1 MRISALSTSLP
12 HSGAD
17 CLTVFVNHNGQI
29 QGSATGLDPSLIEKL
44 EQISNSGLLGS
55 QAGDQLLVPLET
67 SSPNSALLYRLGKD
81 AIRLEKYQES
91 IAKLA
96 SSILGVKTA
105 SIAIDLN
112 PIEAIDKSG
121 DQLVLD
127 VCIALHQI
135 SYRFENYKS
144 KKKPK
149 RPLEEIMIGHAEAGD
164 AVAHANAIGEGI
176 ALARDL
182 GNMPGNDCTP
192 NYLAERA
199 ETISTELPIETEILD
214 EDQMRE
220 LGMGSLLSVSAGSV
234 EPARLII
241 MKYTGADE
249 KEAPHILVGK
259 GITFDTGGI
268 SLKPGA
274 AMDEMKYDMCGAAS
288 VFGTM
293 HAIASMKLAIN
304 AIGIVAAA
312 ENMPSGVATKPGDIV
327 TSMSGK
333 TIEVLNT
340 DAEGRLVLC
349 DALTYAEK
357 FEPASVIDIAT
368 LTGAVIVALGRHATG
383 MYANDDELAESLQ
396 AAAQKTGDKIWRMPL
411 WKEYTKQL
419 ESPFADLA
427 NIGGRDAGSV
437 TAACFLAEFTN
448 KQKWAHLDIAGTAW
462 KSGKAKGAT
471 GRPVKLLVEYLQSQ
485 IK

>member
-29 QGSATGLDPSLIEKL
+29 LGSATELDTALIENL
-44 EQISNSGLLGS
+44 ERISQSELLGS
-55 QAGDQLLVPLET
+55 QAGNQLIVPLDT
-67 SSPNSALLYRLGKD
+67 SSPKAVLLYRLGEK
-81 AIRLEKYQES
+81 AIPLDKYQES
-91 IAKLA
+91 VTKLA
-96 SSILGVKTA
+96 SSVLAVKTS
-105 SIAIDLN
+105 SIAIDLA
-112 PIEAIDKSG
+112 PIDATDKEAN
-121 DQLVLD
+121 QLVLD
-127 VCIALHQI
+127 VCTALSEL

-149 RPLEEIMIGHAEAGD
+149 RPIENILIGHADAYD
-164 AVAHANAIGEGI
+164 AVDQANATSAGI

-192 NYLAERA
+192 SYLAEHA
-199 ETISTELPIETEILD
+199 ESLSKELPIETEILD
-214 EDQMRE
+214 EEQMRE

-241 MKYTGADE
+241 MKYSGG
-249 KEAPHILVGK
+249 KENDAPHVLVGK

-268 SLKPGA
+268 SLKPGS

-288 VFGTM
+288 VFGAIQ
-293 HAIASMKLAIN
+293 AIATMKLTVN
-304 AIGIVAAA
+304 AIGIIAAA
-312 ENMPSGVATKPGDIV
+312 ENMPSGIATKPGDIV

-357 FEPASVIDIAT
+357 FKPSSIIDIAT

-383 MYANDDELAESLQ
+383 MYANNDELAESLQ
-396 AAAQKTGDKIWRMPL
+396 TAADKTGDKIWRMPL

-437 TAACFLAEFTN
+437 TAACFLAQFTE
-448 KQKWAHLDIAGTAW
+448 KQNWAHLDIAGTAW
-462 KSGKAKGAT
+462 KSGRAKGAT
-471 GRPVKLLVEYLQSQ
+471 GRPVKLLVEYLKS
-485 IK
+485 KAS